1 VTDPIVKLNVGCGT
15 YLLKDYINIDN
26 LYDYDDI
33 EEFKEALIMDDEDIN
48 NYNIIIAD
56 AYDLNIFKDNSIDEI
71 ISYRFISRSA
81 IDLENYYKKLKT
93 GGELKIYCAG
103 IRPIF
108 LRDLIFLF
116 KKIEIKAGNFDESP
130 DVEDSDIHIFCVK
143 E

>member
-1 VTDPIVKLNVGCGT
+1 MKLNVGCGT

-26 LYDYDDI
+26 LYDYDGDI

-71 ISYRFISRSA
+71 ISYRFIGRNVVG
-81 IDLENYYKKLKT
+81 LKEYYKKLKA

-108 LRDLIFLF
+108 LKDLIFSF
-116 KKIEIKAGNFDESP
+116 KKIEIKAGTFDDSP